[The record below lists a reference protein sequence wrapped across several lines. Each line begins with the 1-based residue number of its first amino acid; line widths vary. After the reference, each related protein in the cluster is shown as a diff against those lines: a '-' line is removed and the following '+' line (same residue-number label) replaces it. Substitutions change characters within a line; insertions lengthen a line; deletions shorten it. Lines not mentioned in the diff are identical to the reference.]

1 MKQEME
7 VRIRDAAPGD
17 LAPVLDL
24 LRESALPT
32 EGVAEAFASFAVA
45 EADARVVAAAGL
57 EMHGASALLRSVAV
71 DPAWRGREL
80 GGALVLRLLERAE
93 REGIVAV
100 YLLTTTA
107 DRWFPRFGFRAV
119 ARAEVPPEVQASGE
133 FADVCP
139 ASAVVMV
146 RPCASGGTMV
156 AGHPALADPSP
167 EQPG

>member
-1 MKQEME
+1 MKRETE
-7 VRIRDAAPGD
+7 VRVRDAAPGD

-24 LRESALPT
+24 LRGAGLPT

-57 EMHGASALLRSVAV
+57 EMHGASALLRSVVV

-80 GGALVLRLLERAE
+80 GGALVLRLMERAE
-93 REGIVAV
+93 RDGLSAV

-107 DRWFPRFGFRAV
+107 DRWFPRFGFRRV
-119 ARAEVPPEVQASGE
+119 ARAEVPPDIQASGE

-146 RPCASGGTMV
+146 RPCGPGGTMV
-156 AGHPALADPSP
+156 AGHPVPTDPSP
-167 EQPG
+167 EQRG